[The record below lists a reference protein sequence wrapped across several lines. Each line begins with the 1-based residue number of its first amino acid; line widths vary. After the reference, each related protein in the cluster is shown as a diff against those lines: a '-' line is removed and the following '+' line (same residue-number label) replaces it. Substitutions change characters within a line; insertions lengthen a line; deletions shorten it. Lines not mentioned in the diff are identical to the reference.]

1 MKKVY
6 KYENGIVEITH
17 PTAENMTIIRK
28 ATEDFLRK
36 IVKMEEEIKRGNQYP
51 SKVIR
56 KK

>member
-1 MKKVY
+1 MEKVY
-6 KYENGIVEITH
+6 TYKNGIVRITL
-17 PTAENMTIIRK
+17 PTEKNMTIIRK

>member
-6 KYENGIVEITH
+6 RYENGIVQITL
-17 PTAENMTIIRK
+17 PTDKSMVIIRK

-36 IVKMEEEIKRGNQYP
+36 IVKMEEEQRRGNQYP

>member
-6 KYENGIVEITH
+6 RYENGIVQITL
-17 PTAENMTIIRK
+17 PTDKSMVIIRK

-36 IVKMEEEIKRGNQYP
+36 IVKMEEIKYGNQYP

>member
-6 KYENGIVEITH
+6 IYENGIVQITQ
-17 PTAENMTIIRK
+17 PTEKHLVIIRK

-36 IVKMEEEIKRGNQYP
+36 IVKMEEIKYGNQYP

>member
-6 KYENGIVEITH
+6 IYENGIVQITQ
-17 PTAENMTIIRK
+17 PTEKHLVIIRK

-36 IVKMEEEIKRGNQYP
+36 IVKMEEEFKHGNQRP